1 MNECDTWILLNK
13 LHNFWLCLSPTFGLL
28 IKIVLLR
35 IVCAMYLL
43 YKGPGLNNLK
53 FYLLFYFLLSMVY

>member
-53 FYLLFYFLLSMVY
+53 FYLFYFLLSMVY